1 MATSGLGITLHICRM
16 LPMYCYIRQICPT
29 TVFQLN
35 LHFIQ
40 IYRFSL
46 HFCDKGSQ
54 PKLVSVCARA
64 SERVSE
70 CKAQTVI
77 IHETFV
83 RSLGTEKNIL
93 PASVRATTLL
103 HLLAMCLCA
112 RFGFLFI
119 FRSFVQ
125 SYMAYLT
132 TKIFHMRPLRQKNL
146 SPTFVE
152 HTT

>member
-1 MATSGLGITLHICRM
+1 MENGGNEIEMATSGLGITLHICRM

-54 PKLVSVCARA
+54 PKLVCVCARA
-64 SERVSE
+64 SERVSECE

-83 RSLGTEKNIL
+83 RSLGTETTYCRRACAQLHYCICWRCVCVRD
-93 PASVRATTLL
+93 SV
-103 HLLAMCLCA
+103 
-112 RFGFLFI
+112 FFLF
-119 FRSFVQ
+119 FVRSC
-125 SYMAYLT
+125 SR
-132 TKIFHMRPLRQKNL
+132 IRRI
-146 SPTFVE
+146 
-152 HTT
+152 